1 MDFLEIL
8 GKKPTVTKKPWAQ
21 KYVPSILDECI
32 GNSNIIDTLKY
43 YLLNNNIPNMIITGP
58 NGVGKQ
64 AAIVSMIHEYLKE
77 YEPQACLV
85 IHGSVNRGK
94 DVVSEK
100 IEQKK
105 NDKSYMGPNIMNFIK
120 RKQSLPTG
128 LCKIILIYDFDQMT
142 REAQMA
148 LRRIIELYSDTVRF
162 IFTCNNISNIIEAIQ
177 SRCVLL
183 KFSKLLDNEVQ
194 DVLQHICEQEGVKL
208 EDDVVSLIC
217 LAAYGDLKLA
227 INYLQILSFSE
238 KKDTD
243 SFYKLFNMP
252 PLDTIQKFVKAC
264 LDNKP
269 SEAFDII
276 NKLLNYG
283 YNTSDILD
291 ILLKVVTLNQF
302 KGWPKTGP
310 GIRNGILDPE
320 IQIGYLKTINQCFYL
335 VETSGS
341 VNHLYYLVSQLIML
355 KQDPS
360 KVSLR
365 SNVI

>member
-8 GKKPTVTKKPWAQ
+8 GKNPTNISKPWAQ
-21 KYVPSILDECI
+21 KYTPKTLKEVV
-32 GNSNIIDTLKY
+32 GNSTILETLNY
-43 YLLNNNIPNMIITGP
+43 YLQNQNIPNMIITGP

-64 AAIVSMIHEYLKE
+64 TAVRALVSEYLMNLE
-77 YEPQACLV
+77 SEASLT

-105 NDKSYMGPNIMNFIK
+105 NDKSYVGPNIMNFIK
-120 RKQSLPTG
+120 RKLSLPKG
-128 LCKIILIYDFDQMT
+128 LCKIIIIYDFDQMT

-148 LRRIIELYSDTVRF
+148 LRRIIELYSETVRF
-162 IFTCNNISNIIEAIQ
+162 IFTCNNISNIIEAVQ

-183 KFSKLLDNEVQ
+183 KFSKLLDSEITS
-194 DVLQHICEQEGVKL
+194 VLTHITEIEGVSIS
-208 EDDVVSLIC
+208 EEVIDLIC

-252 PLDTIQKFVKAC
+252 PLDTIQKFIMAC
-264 LDNKP
+264 LENQAP
-269 SEAFDII
+269 EAFNII
-276 NKLLNYG
+276 EKLLNYG
-283 YNTSDILD
+283 YNASDILD
-291 ILLKVVTLNQF
+291 ILHKVVTINQF
-302 KGWPKTGP
+302 KGFPKIGP
-310 GIRNGILDPE
+310 GIRNGGLDPD
-320 IQIGYLKTINQCFYL
+320 IQIGFLKAINQCFYL

-341 VNHLYYLVSQLIML
+341 ITHLHYLISQLIMI
-355 KQDPS
+355 KHDP
-360 KVSLR
+360 KRVSLR
-365 SNVI
+365 PTII